1 MEETNRELVKD
12 NAEKMGREASVSG
25 TGEGKQFGPGLA
37 SGSLPSVFFPLLPC
51 WWWNFSFHQVQIK
64 VSSEISLYG
73 IHSHKYFLLVPLSP
87 YDCYDF
93 VPS

>member
-51 WWWNFSFHQVQIK
+51 
-64 VSSEISLYG
+64 
-73 IHSHKYFLLVPLSP
+73 
-87 YDCYDF
+87 
-93 VPS
+93 